1 MLKEIKSPTF
11 KKEILVPLI
20 PGLVVAFIYDLFKS
34 FSIIVFSKILPI
46 ISLFSKNFNNSL
58 YKNFSSAD
66 FNSLELLTFTLLIIF
81 YFIFIL
87 SDYIKMYFYSKNIF
101 NLTKEKISKLEL
113 IKETPSEK
121 NNVLEE
127 VFSEFSIIENSLKKI
142 SRNLKIAIVLSLIV
156 YLSYSVYFIGKCQ
169 YISLLRNNT
178 LTNIEILSPYISD
191 IEYKTLKSEFY
202 SVDNYDDYTKLSA
215 QINDI
220 GYKNNLKL
228 K

>member
-101 NLTKEKISKLEL
+101 NLIKEKISKLEL
-113 IKETPSEK
+113 IKETPSD
-121 NNVLEE
+121 VLEE
-127 VFSEFSIIENSLKKI
+127 VFSEFSIIENSLKKNI
-142 SRNLKIAIVLSLIV
+142 SKPQNSNSTFLNSLSVIF
-156 YLSYSVYFIGKCQ
+156 SI
-169 YISLLRNNT
+169 
-178 LTNIEILSPYISD
+178 
-191 IEYKTLKSEFY
+191 FY
-202 SVDNYDDYTKLSA
+202 R
-215 QINDI
+215 
-220 GYKNNLKL
+220 
-228 K
+228 